1 MLLKLS
7 MTCGP
12 YDRSQALID
21 GTVKPRGIDLAV
33 SVNSDDVG
41 RQARSARG
49 MFDVAEFFTGS
60 YIADLPYK
68 TLGLTAIPVFVKRM
82 FRHSYI
88 YINKRRGISTPAD
101 LNGKRVGIQNW
112 ITSAAL
118 WARGILE
125 EDYGVDLESIT
136 WVALRPVNL
145 AGWTPPSWLK
155 LEVAPEGT
163 DQYELL
169 ASGAID
175 AGIST
180 ETWAPCRHPDI
191 DFLFPDYA
199 KHERDFF
206 KRTRCF
212 PIMHT
217 LVIRTSILEQHPW
230 VARSLFDA
238 WEESKQRCYQW
249 LDWQRMHMT
258 SMWFRALWEE
268 ERAAAGAD
276 IYPWGFAKTKHE
288 VDRLLRYAHRQ
299 GLTPRRY
306 QPEEMFWPSTL
317 ET

>member
-1 MLLKLS
+1 MPLKLS
-7 MTCGP
+7 MTCGL

-21 GTVKPRGIDLAV
+21 GTVKPRGIELAV
-33 SVNSDDVG
+33 SVDSDDVG
-41 RQARSARG
+41 RQARSAQG
-49 MFDVAEFFTGS
+49 MFDVAEFFACS

-145 AGWTPPSWLK
+145 AGWRPPSWLK
-155 LEVAPEGT
+155 LEAAPEGT

-169 ASGAID
+169 ACGAID

-180 ETWAPCRHPDI
+180 ETWAPGRHPDI

-199 KHERDFF
+199 EHERDFF

-217 LVIRTSILEQHPW
+217 LVIRTSVLEQHPW

-276 IYPWGFAKTKHE
+276 IYPWGYAKTKHE